1 MKKEKSRG
9 SAKRL
14 IIILSLSLALIIA
27 LGAFS
32 FAWIRNYVSVDSLG
46 IQTGKLL
53 YDIKVYDGNG
63 NKLSDVFTTP
73 TDDSKSTG
81 ETVKITDTDLQITNS
96 TELFFVIKKQQIVF
110 AINIF

>member
-14 IIILSLSLALIIA
+14 IIILSLTLALIIA

-32 FAWIRNYVSVDSLG
+32 FAWIRNYVAVDSLG

-53 YDIKVYDGNG
+53 YDIKVYDGNVISDPG
-63 NKLSDVFTTP
+63 KGKRAQSYNKR
-73 TDDSKSTG
+73 KG
-81 ETVKITDTDLQITNS
+81 QGKYYY
-96 TELFFVIKKQQIVF
+96 
-110 AINIF
+110 